1 MTCLTSLRVSVFTV
15 TLSLFRC
22 HKLGENGMSKKSEKI
37 ILSEYKNKKKEIDK
51 NWVGKKVLK

>member
-1 MTCLTSLRVSVFTV
+1 
-15 TLSLFRC
+15 
-22 HKLGENGMSKKSEKI
+22 MSKKSEKI